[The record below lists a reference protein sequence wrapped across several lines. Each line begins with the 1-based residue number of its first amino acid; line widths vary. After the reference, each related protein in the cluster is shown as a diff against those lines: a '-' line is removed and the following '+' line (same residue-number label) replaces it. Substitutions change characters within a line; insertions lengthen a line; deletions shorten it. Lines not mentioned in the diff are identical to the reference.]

1 MIRRIIT
8 IGLVFAL
15 AMQAY
20 SQSSAE
26 SRYAEHSAL
35 ASGKWVKIRV
45 KDEGVYAITK
55 SKLQKMGFSNPE
67 KVSLY
72 GYNLPILPEAKIENI
87 SDDMTEI
94 PVWRRSDGSLL
105 FYSFGTTKWQRKNG
119 STTTFTRINNPYSS
133 YIYYFVTE
141 QQEGQPATMSKENVS
156 LDSSIETT
164 VTFPEHSII
173 EKDEVSIINSGRT
186 FYENYN
192 YLNGNKKTYTL
203 STEGIADPSVSL
215 NVQFVG
221 TNGST
226 LTVTADSTSFSP
238 VSIRNAVEYEYGI
251 QVNRTF
257 TFKKALAETSKV
269 TLTHTRGNGIS
280 GYLDYIIASYTRK
293 LDMTG
298 NDYLAFRSSD
308 SYSTENKYAIS
319 GANENTRVWRVTSPQ
334 QTCELEGTLGNGAYT
349 VLTDQDAPTHEY
361 VAVNINA
368 NFPEPDIVG
377 TIQNQDLHA
386 LSNIDLVIIV
396 PANNKLTAQ
405 AQRLAD
411 AHTKYD
417 SLRCVVV
424 RADEIYNEFS
434 SGTPDATAYRRFMKM
449 LYDKAETEADR
460 PKNLCLFGDGVWDNR
475 MVTTTMTKKDP
486 DDYLLCYESDN
497 SLHHTDSYVLEE
509 YYTLLADNKGISP
522 LKEKP
527 DCGVGRITVMTVNEA
542 RSVVDKLIG
551 YIDNSHAGAWKNTI
565 CIMADDGNANT
576 HIKDADAV
584 AKQVEA
590 LYPNYRMR
598 KIYWDAYNREESG
611 AGHSY
616 PDARKDIVNQISEGA
631 LIMNYTGHGSAY
643 TLSHEQVISRS
654 DFAEWDSPN
663 LPLWFIAACDVTPF
677 DMNVENIAETALQN
691 SKGAA
696 VGMITTT
703 RTVYAA
709 QNSKINQAFMKSVLA
724 QTEGGRQYTLG
735 EALAKAKSDL
745 IGRGALSH
753 RDSLNKVHYVLIG
766 DPAIALPIPTYKV
779 KVDKVNDIAVEDTV
793 QTISAGSIVSVQGHI
808 VDEDGNEAPYFNGL
822 ITPTIFDNLEFI
834 TCNNNAKEDVTPF
847 QFYAH
852 TRTLFAG
859 SDSIKQGKF
868 DFTFPVPLDI
878 NYSDENGL
886 MCFYA
891 INAERNIE
899 ANGNFQDFLIGGTD
913 SNISNNTV
921 GPVLVATL
929 NGEKFSN
936 VLSTD
941 SIISNVIQTT
951 NVPMHETPYFLGV
964 IQDENGINA
973 TGSGIGHEITIIV
986 DNDPNMTYDLNRTFK
1001 YATGTWTT
1009 GSVYCNLPELSKGRH
1024 TLLFRAWDVLNNP
1037 STLEIEFDVYKGL
1050 KPNLLS
1056 LQINTPGR
1064 NNMLSVVIEN
1074 DRPNSALNIDVRI
1087 YDMSGRELWRGGET
1101 GVSASNFYTYTC
1113 NLNEMNGHLQPGIYI
1128 CKASIS
1134 TGNGAQASESKKFAV
1149 TAQ

>member
-1 MIRRIIT
+1 MIKRIVT
-8 IGLVFAL
+8 IVFVFAL
-15 AMQAY
+15 AMQAF
-20 SQSSAE
+20 SQSRAA
-26 SRYAEHSAL
+26 SRYAAHSAL

-55 SKLQKMGFSNPE
+55 SKLQKMGFSNPD
-67 KVSLY
+67 KVCLY
-72 GYNLPILPEAKIENI
+72 GYNLPILPETKIENI

-94 PVWRRSDGSLL
+94 PLWRRSDGSLL
-105 FYSFGTTKWQRKNG
+105 FYSYGTTKWQRKNSSLG
-119 STTTFTRINNPYSS
+119 TFTRINNPYSS

-141 QQEGQPATMSKENVS
+141 KQEGQPAAMEKEEI
-156 LDSSIETT
+156 DSETFPEAVT
-164 VTFPEHSII
+164 TFPEHSII
-173 EKDEVSIINSGRT
+173 EKDEISILNTGRT
-186 FYENYN
+186 FYESYN
-192 YLNGNKKTYTL
+192 FLNGNKKTYTL
-203 STEGIADPSVSL
+203 PTDGIATPSVTF
-215 NVQFVG
+215 NIQFVS

-226 LTVTADSTSFSP
+226 LSITADSTSFSP

-257 TFKKALAETSKV
+257 TFTKSLTASSKV
-269 TLTHTRGNGIS
+269 TLTHNRGNGIS
-280 GYLDYIIASYTRK
+280 GYLDYIITYYTRN
-293 LDMTG
+293 LDLAG
-298 NDYLAFRSSD
+298 NNYLAFRSSD
-308 SYSTENKYAIS
+308 YAAQKKYAIS
-319 GANENTRVWRVTSPQ
+319 GANEHTRVWRVTSPQ
-334 QTCELEGTLGNGAYT
+334 RTCELNGTFENNVYT
-349 VLTDQDAPTHEY
+349 VITETDNPSQEY
-361 VAVNINA
+361 IAVNINA
-368 NFPEPDIVG
+368 TFPEPEIVG
-377 TIQNQDLHA
+377 AIQNQDLHA

-417 SLRCVVV
+417 SLRCIVV

-449 LYDKAETEADR
+449 LYDKAETASDR

-475 MVTTTMTKKDP
+475 MITSTMTKKNP

-497 SLHHTDSYVLEE
+497 ALHHTDSYVLEE

-522 LKEKP
+522 LKDKP
-527 DCGVGRITVMTVNEA
+527 DCGVGRITVTTANEA
-542 RSVVDKLIG
+542 RGVVDKLIG

-584 AKQVEA
+584 AQQVEA
-590 LYPNYRMR
+590 LYPNYRMK

-616 PDARKDIVNQISEGA
+616 PDANKDIVNQITEGA

-643 TLSHEQVISRS
+643 TLSHEQVISRG

-709 QNSKINQAFMKSVLA
+709 QNSKINQAFMKNVLA
-724 QTEGGRQYTLG
+724 QKEKGRQYTIG
-735 EALAKAKSDL
+735 EALAQAKCDL
-745 IGRGALSH
+745 IGKGSMSH
-753 RDSLNKVHYVLIG
+753 RDSLNKAHYVLIG

-779 KVDKVNDIAVEDTV
+779 KVDKMNNIEVEDNPM
-793 QTISAGSIVSVQGHI
+793 QTISAGSVVSVQGHI
-808 VDEDGNEAPYFNGL
+808 VDEDGNDAPYFNGL
-822 ITPTIFDNLEFI
+822 ITPTVYDNLEFI

-847 QFYAH
+847 QFYAR

-859 SDSIKQGKF
+859 SDSIRQGQF

-878 NYSDENGL
+878 NYSNENGL

-891 INAERNIE
+891 IDSEKDLE
-899 ANGNFQDFLIGGTD
+899 ANGNFHDFAIGGTN
-913 SNISNNTV
+913 SSISNDSQ
-921 GPVLVATL
+921 GPILVASL

-941 SIISNVIQTT
+941 SVMSNLLQTST
-951 NVPMHETPYFLGV
+951 VAMHETPYFLGV

-973 TGSGIGHEITIIV
+973 TGSGIGHEITVIV
-986 DNDPNMTYDLNRTFK
+986 DNDPNMTYDLNKTFK

-1009 GSVYCNLPELSKGRH
+1009 GSVYCSLPELSTGKH

-1056 LQINTPGR
+1056 LHINSLGR
-1064 NNMLSVVIEN
+1064 NNELSVVIEN
-1074 DRPNSALNIDVRI
+1074 DRPNSTLNIDIQI
-1087 YDMSGRELWRGGET
+1087 YDLTGREVWRGSET
-1101 GVSASNFYTYTC
+1101 GVSTSNIYTYTC
-1113 NLNEMNGHLQPGIYI
+1113 NLNEMNGHLQPGVYI

-1134 TGNGAQASESKKFAV
+1134 TGNGAQASDSKKFVV

>member
-15 AMQAY
+15 ALQAY
-20 SQSSAE
+20 SQSGAA

-72 GYNLPILPEAKIENI
+72 GYNLSILPEAVIENI

-105 FYSFGTTKWQRKNG
+105 FYSYGTTKWQRKN
-119 STTTFTRINNPYSS
+119 STSSTFTRINNPYSS

-141 QQEGQPATMSKENVS
+141 RQEGQPSTMSKENVS
-156 LDSSIETT
+156 LGNTLEAT

-173 EKDEVSIINSGRT
+173 EKDEISILNSGRT

-203 STEGIADPSVSL
+203 STEGIAAPSVSL

-221 TNGST
+221 TNGSS
-226 LTVTADSTSFSP
+226 LTIEVDSTSLSP
-238 VSIRNAVEYEYGI
+238 ISIRNVVEYEYGVQI
-251 QVNRTF
+251 NRTF
-257 TFKKALAETSKV
+257 TIKKELTASSKV

-280 GYLDYIIASYTRK
+280 GYLDYIIACYTRK
-293 LDMTG
+293 LDLAG
-298 NDYLAFRSSD
+298 HNYLAFRASNND
-308 SYSTENKYAIS
+308 AEKKYAIS

-334 QTCELEGTLGNGAYT
+334 QTCELEGTLENGTYT
-349 VLTDQDAPTHEY
+349 VLTDKDASNQEY
-361 VAVNINA
+361 VAVNVNA

-377 TIQNQDLHA
+377 TIKNQDLHA
-386 LSNIDLVIIV
+386 LSNIDFVIIV

-411 AHTKYD
+411 AHTQYD
-417 SLRCVVV
+417 SIRCIVV

-434 SGTPDATAYRRFMKM
+434 AGTPDATAYRRFMKM

-475 MVTTTMTKKDP
+475 MITPTMAKKDP

-522 LKEKP
+522 LKDKP
-527 DCGVGRITVMTVNEA
+527 DCGVGRITVMTPNEA
-542 RSVVDKLIG
+542 RNVVDKLIG

-590 LYPNYRMR
+590 LFPSYRMR
-598 KIYWDAYNREESG
+598 KIYWDSYNREESG

-616 PDARKDIVNQISEGA
+616 PDARKDIVNQITEGA

-654 DFAEWDSPN
+654 DFAEWDSPY

-691 SKGAA
+691 NKGAA

-709 QNSKINQAFMKSVLA
+709 QNSKINQAFMKCVLT
-724 QTEGGRQYTLG
+724 QKEDGKQYTLG
-735 EALAKAKSDL
+735 EALAKAKGDL
-745 IGRGALSH
+745 IGKGALSH

-766 DPAIALPIPTYKV
+766 DPAIALPVPTYKV
-779 KVDKVNDIAVEDTV
+779 KVDKVNGISVEGNPA
-793 QTISAGSIVSVQGHI
+793 QTISAGSVVSVQGHI
-808 VDEDGNEAPYFNGL
+808 VDEDGNDAPNFNGV
-822 ITPTIFDNLEFI
+822 ITPTVFDNLEFI
-834 TCNNNAKEDVTPF
+834 TCNNNAKEDVDPF
-847 QFYAH
+847 QFYAR

-859 SDSIKQGKF
+859 SDSIRQGKF

-899 ANGNFQDFLIGGTD
+899 ANGNFQDFALGGTD
-913 SNISNNTV
+913 SNLSHDTQ
-921 GPVLVATL
+921 GPVLVASI
-929 NGEKFSN
+929 NGIEFSN
-936 VLSTD
+936 VLSKD
-941 SIISNVIQTT
+941 SVISNVLTT
-951 NVPMHETPYFLGV
+951 SEVTMHETPYFLGV

-973 TGSGIGHEITIIV
+973 TGSGIGHEITVIV
-986 DNDPNMTYDLNRTFK
+986 DNDPKKTFDLNRTFK

-1009 GSVYCNLPELSKGRH
+1009 GSVYCVLPELSTGKH

-1037 STLEIEFDVYKGL
+1037 STLEIEFDVLQGL
-1050 KPNLLS
+1050 KPDLLS
-1056 LQINTPGR
+1056 LQINSPNR
-1064 NNMLSVVIEN
+1064 DNMLSVVIEN
-1074 DRPNSALNIDVRI
+1074 NRPNSVLNIDVRI
-1087 YDMSGRELWRGGET
+1087 FDMSGREMWKGGET
-1101 GVSASNFYTYTC
+1101 GTSASTFYTYTC
-1113 NLNEMNGHLQPGIYI
+1113 NLNEMNGHLQPGVYI

-1134 TGNGAQASESKKFAV
+1134 TGNGVQASESKKFV
-1149 TAQ
+1149 VRAQ

>member
-1 MIRRIIT
+1 MIRRIAT
-8 IGLVFAL
+8 IVFVFAL
-15 AMQAY
+15 TLQAY
-20 SQSSAE
+20 SQSSMA

-55 SKLQKMGFSNPE
+55 SKLQKMGFNNPE

-105 FYSFGTTKWQRKNG
+105 FYSYGTTKWQRKNG
-119 STTTFTRINNPYSS
+119 ASTTFTRINNPYSS

-141 QQEGQPATMSKENVS
+141 KQEGQPATMSKEEVS
-156 LDSSIETT
+156 LETAPEAT

-173 EKDEVSIINSGRT
+173 EKDELSIINSGRT

-203 STEGIADPSVSL
+203 PTEGIADESVSL
-215 NVQFVG
+215 NIQFVG

-226 LTVTADSTSFSP
+226 LTVTADSTTFSP
-238 VSIRNAVEYEYGI
+238 ISIRNAVEYEYGI

-257 TFKKALAETSKV
+257 TLTKDLTESSKI

-280 GYLDYIIASYTRK
+280 GYLDYILASYIRK
-293 LDMTG
+293 LDLAG
-298 NDYLAFRSSD
+298 KDYLPFRSSD
-308 SYSTENKYAIS
+308 NVAEKKYAIS
-319 GANENTRVWRVTSPQ
+319 GANENTRVWRITSPQ
-334 QTCELEGTLGNGAYT
+334 QTCELEGTLGNGTYT
-349 VLTDQDAPTHEY
+349 ILTDKDSPSQEY

-368 NFPEPDIVG
+368 NFPEPDVVE

-386 LSNIDLVIIV
+386 LSNIDFVIIV
-396 PANNKLTAQ
+396 PANGKLTAQ

-417 SLRCVVV
+417 SIKCIVV

-449 LYDKAETEADR
+449 LYDKAETEAKR

-475 MVTTTMTKKDP
+475 MITTTMTKKDP

-509 YYTLLADNKGISP
+509 YYTLLADGKGASP
-522 LKEKP
+522 LKDKP
-527 DCGVGRITVMTVNEA
+527 DCGVGRITVTTANEA
-542 RSVVDKLIG
+542 RNVVDKLIG

-576 HIKDADAV
+576 HIKDADAT

-590 LYPNYRMR
+590 MYPNYRMR

-616 PDARKDIVNQISEGA
+616 PDARKDIVNQIAEGA

-677 DMNVENIAETALQN
+677 DMNIDNIAETALQN
-691 SKGAA
+691 NKGAA

-724 QTEGGRQYTLG
+724 QKEDGKQYTLG

-753 RDSLNKVHYVLIG
+753 RDSLNKAHYVLIG
-766 DPAIALPIPTYKV
+766 DPAIALPVPTYKI
-779 KVDKVNDIAVEDTV
+779 KVDKVNDIAVEDDPE

-808 VDEDGNEAPYFNGL
+808 VDEDGNDAPYFNGL
-822 ITPTIFDNLEFI
+822 ITPTVFDNMEFI

-847 QFYAH
+847 QFYAR

-859 SDSIKQGKF
+859 SDSIKEGKF
-868 DFTFPVPLDI
+868 NFTFPVPLDI

-891 INAERNIE
+891 INEERSIE
-899 ANGNFQDFLIGGTD
+899 ANGNFQDFFIGGTD
-913 SNISNNTV
+913 SNIFSDLF
-921 GPVLVATL
+921 PL
-929 NGEKFSN
+929 N
-936 VLSTD
+936 
-941 SIISNVIQTT
+941 
-951 NVPMHETPYFLGV
+951 
-964 IQDENGINA
+964 A
-973 TGSGIGHEITIIV
+973 
-986 DNDPNMTYDLNRTFK
+986 
-1001 YATGTWTT
+1001 
-1009 GSVYCNLPELSKGRH
+1009 
-1024 TLLFRAWDVLNNP
+1024 
-1037 STLEIEFDVYKGL
+1037 
-1050 KPNLLS
+1050 
-1056 LQINTPGR
+1056 
-1064 NNMLSVVIEN
+1064 
-1074 DRPNSALNIDVRI
+1074 
-1087 YDMSGRELWRGGET
+1087 
-1101 GVSASNFYTYTC
+1101 
-1113 NLNEMNGHLQPGIYI
+1113 
-1128 CKASIS
+1128 IS
-1134 TGNGAQASESKKFAV
+1134 TKDIV
-1149 TAQ
+1149 

>member
-1 MIRRIIT
+1 MIRRIAT
-8 IGLVFAL
+8 IVFVFAL
-15 AMQAY
+15 TLQAY
-20 SQSSAE
+20 SQSSMA

-45 KDEGVYAITK
+45 KDEGVYAISK
-55 SKLQKMGFSNPE
+55 SKLQKMGFNNPE

-105 FYSFGTTKWQRKNG
+105 FYSYGTTKWQRKNG
-119 STTTFTRINNPYSS
+119 ASTTFTRINNPYSS

-141 QQEGQPATMSKENVS
+141 KQEGQPATMSKEEVS
-156 LDSSIETT
+156 LETAPEAT

-173 EKDEVSIINSGRT
+173 EKDELSIINSGRT

-203 STEGIADPSVSL
+203 PTEGIADESVSL
-215 NVQFVG
+215 NIQFVG

-226 LTVTADSTSFSP
+226 LTVTADSTTFSP
-238 VSIRNAVEYEYGI
+238 ISIRNAVEYEYGI

-257 TFKKALAETSKV
+257 TLTKDLTESSKI

-280 GYLDYIIASYTRK
+280 GYLDYILASYIRK
-293 LDMTG
+293 LDLAG
-298 NDYLAFRSSD
+298 KDYLPFRSSD
-308 SYSTENKYAIS
+308 NVAEKKYAIS
-319 GANENTRVWRVTSPQ
+319 GANENTRVWRITSPQ
-334 QTCELEGTLGNGAYT
+334 QTCELEGTLGNGTYT
-349 VLTDQDAPTHEY
+349 ILTDKDSPSQEY

-368 NFPEPDIVG
+368 NFPEPDVVE

-386 LSNIDLVIIV
+386 LSNIDFVIIV
-396 PANNKLTAQ
+396 PANGKLTAQ

-417 SLRCVVV
+417 SIKCIVV

-449 LYDKAETEADR
+449 LYDKAETEAKR

-475 MVTTTMTKKDP
+475 MITTTMTKKDP

-509 YYTLLADNKGISP
+509 YYTLLADGKGASP
-522 LKEKP
+522 LKDKP
-527 DCGVGRITVMTVNEA
+527 DCGVGRITVTTANEA
-542 RSVVDKLIG
+542 RNVVDKLIG

-576 HIKDADAV
+576 HIKDADAT

-590 LYPNYRMR
+590 MYPNYRMR

-616 PDARKDIVNQISEGA
+616 PDARKDIVNQIAEGA

-677 DMNVENIAETALQN
+677 DMNIDNIAETALQN
-691 SKGAA
+691 NKGAA

-724 QTEGGRQYTLG
+724 QKEDGKQYTLG

-753 RDSLNKVHYVLIG
+753 RDSLNKAHYVLIG
-766 DPAIALPIPTYKV
+766 DPAIALPVPTYKI
-779 KVDKVNDIAVEDTV
+779 KVDKVNDIAVEDDPE

-808 VDEDGNEAPYFNGL
+808 VDEDGNDAPYFNGL
-822 ITPTIFDNLEFI
+822 ITPTVFDNMEFI

-847 QFYAH
+847 QFYAR

-859 SDSIKQGKF
+859 SDSIKEGKF
-868 DFTFPVPLDI
+868 NFTFPVPLDI

-891 INAERNIE
+891 INEERSIE
-899 ANGNFQDFLIGGTD
+899 ANGNFQDFFIGGTD
-913 SNISNNTV
+913 SNISTNTQR
-921 GPVLVATL
+921 PVLVA
-929 NGEKFSN
+929 
-936 VLSTD
+936 
-941 SIISNVIQTT
+941 
-951 NVPMHETPYFLGV
+951 
-964 IQDENGINA
+964 
-973 TGSGIGHEITIIV
+973 
-986 DNDPNMTYDLNRTFK
+986 
-1001 YATGTWTT
+1001 
-1009 GSVYCNLPELSKGRH
+1009 
-1024 TLLFRAWDVLNNP
+1024 
-1037 STLEIEFDVYKGL
+1037 
-1050 KPNLLS
+1050 
-1056 LQINTPGR
+1056 
-1064 NNMLSVVIEN
+1064 
-1074 DRPNSALNIDVRI
+1074 
-1087 YDMSGRELWRGGET
+1087 
-1101 GVSASNFYTYTC
+1101 
-1113 NLNEMNGHLQPGIYI
+1113 
-1128 CKASIS
+1128 
-1134 TGNGAQASESKKFAV
+1134 
-1149 TAQ
+1149 

>member
-1 MIRRIIT
+1 MIRRIAT
-8 IGLVFAL
+8 IVFVFAL
-15 AMQAY
+15 TLQAY
-20 SQSSAE
+20 SQSSMA

-45 KDEGVYAITK
+45 KDEGVYAISK
-55 SKLQKMGFSNPE
+55 SKLQKMGFNNPE

-105 FYSFGTTKWQRKNG
+105 FYSYGTTKWQRKNG
-119 STTTFTRINNPYSS
+119 ASTTFTRINNPYSS

-141 QQEGQPATMSKENVS
+141 KQEGQPATMSKEEVS
-156 LDSSIETT
+156 LETAPEAT

-173 EKDEVSIINSGRT
+173 EKDELSIINSGRT

-203 STEGIADPSVSL
+203 PTEGIADESVSL
-215 NVQFVG
+215 NIQFVG

-226 LTVTADSTSFSP
+226 LTVTADSTTFSP
-238 VSIRNAVEYEYGI
+238 ISIRNAVEYEYGI

-257 TFKKALAETSKV
+257 TLTKDLTESSKI

-280 GYLDYIIASYTRK
+280 GYLDYILASYIRK
-293 LDMTG
+293 LDLAG
-298 NDYLAFRSSD
+298 KDYLPFRSSD
-308 SYSTENKYAIS
+308 NVAEKKYAIS
-319 GANENTRVWRVTSPQ
+319 GANENTRVWRITSPQ
-334 QTCELEGTLGNGAYT
+334 QTCELEGTLGNGTYT
-349 VLTDQDAPTHEY
+349 ILTDKDSPSQEY

-368 NFPEPDIVG
+368 NFPEPDVVE

-386 LSNIDLVIIV
+386 LSNIDFVIIV
-396 PANNKLTAQ
+396 PANGKLTAQ

-417 SLRCVVV
+417 SIKCIVV

-449 LYDKAETEADR
+449 LYDKAETEAKR

-475 MVTTTMTKKDP
+475 MITTTMTKKDP

-509 YYTLLADNKGISP
+509 YYTLLADGKGASP
-522 LKEKP
+522 LKDKP
-527 DCGVGRITVMTVNEA
+527 DCGVGRITVTTANEA
-542 RSVVDKLIG
+542 RNVVDKLIG

-576 HIKDADAV
+576 HIKDADAT

-590 LYPNYRMR
+590 MYPNYRMR

-616 PDARKDIVNQISEGA
+616 PDARKDIVNQIAEGA

-677 DMNVENIAETALQN
+677 DMNIDNIAETALQN
-691 SKGAA
+691 NKGAA

-724 QTEGGRQYTLG
+724 QKEDGKQYTLG

-753 RDSLNKVHYVLIG
+753 RDSLNKAHYVLIG
-766 DPAIALPIPTYKV
+766 DPAIALPVPTYKI
-779 KVDKVNDIAVEDTV
+779 KVDKVNDIAVEDDPE

-808 VDEDGNEAPYFNGL
+808 VDEDGNDAPYFNGL
-822 ITPTIFDNLEFI
+822 ITPTVFDNMEFI

-847 QFYAH
+847 QFYAR

-859 SDSIKQGKF
+859 SDSIKEGKF
-868 DFTFPVPLDI
+868 NFTFPVPLDI

-891 INAERNIE
+891 INEERSIE
-899 ANGNFQDFLIGGTD
+899 AN
-913 SNISNNTV
+913 
-921 GPVLVATL
+921 
-929 NGEKFSN
+929 
-936 VLSTD
+936 
-941 SIISNVIQTT
+941 
-951 NVPMHETPYFLGV
+951 
-964 IQDENGINA
+964 
-973 TGSGIGHEITIIV
+973 
-986 DNDPNMTYDLNRTFK
+986 
-1001 YATGTWTT
+1001 
-1009 GSVYCNLPELSKGRH
+1009 YCRP
-1024 TLLFRAWDVLNNP
+1024 LLFQCM
-1037 STLEIEFDVYKGL
+1037 KH
-1050 KPNLLS
+1050 
-1056 LQINTPGR
+1056 
-1064 NNMLSVVIEN
+1064 
-1074 DRPNSALNIDVRI
+1074 RI
-1087 YDMSGRELWRGGET
+1087 S
-1101 GVSASNFYTYTC
+1101 
-1113 NLNEMNGHLQPGIYI
+1113 
-1128 CKASIS
+1128 
-1134 TGNGAQASESKKFAV
+1134 
-1149 TAQ
+1149 